1 MHVMVHC
8 ACRCMAMLP
17 ERTSLQAV
25 ALFEAVGAAS
35 QGCARCFTCA
45 CAANGCT
52 CREQVTCPFHVVG
65 RVLDDTPVGSRVFP
79 DVTPANALG
88 VLRVVL
94 SKLEEP
100 LACEYRTHDLR
111 RGHTQDL
118 VESGLGEPFA

>member
-1 MHVMVHC
+1 MPVSGNAARKNKPTGSRLVRGC
-8 ACRCMAMLP
+8 WC
-17 ERTSLQAV
+17 SQSK
-25 ALFEAVGAAS
+25 VGALLHMCVGS
-35 QGCARCFTCA
+35 K
-45 CAANGCT
+45 GCT
-52 CREQVTCPFHVVG
+52 YWEQVTCPFHVVG
-65 RVLDDTPVGSRVFP
+65 RVLDGTPVGSRVFP

-94 SKLEEP
+94 SKLEVP

>member
-1 MHVMVHC
+1 MC
-8 ACRCMAMLP
+8 
-17 ERTSLQAV
+17 
-25 ALFEAVGAAS
+25 VGS
-35 QGCARCFTCA
+35 K
-45 CAANGCT
+45 GCT
-52 CREQVTCPFHVVG
+52 YWEQVTCPFHVVG
-65 RVLDDTPVGSRVFP
+65 RVLDGTPVGSRVFP

-94 SKLEEP
+94 SKLEVP